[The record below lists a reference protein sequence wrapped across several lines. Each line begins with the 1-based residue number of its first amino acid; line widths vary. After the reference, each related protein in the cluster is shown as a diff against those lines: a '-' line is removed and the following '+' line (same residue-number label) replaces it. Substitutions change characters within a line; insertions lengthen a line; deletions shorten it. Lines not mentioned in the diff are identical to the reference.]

1 VHKTMVKAALAGVL
15 FVVAIVVVCVNTRA
29 RGPKTLKTV
38 ERILM
43 CSRPQ
48 CAAISTKQVR
58 VNEQPPFECPKCGHK
73 SACLLVVCERC
84 GAYVPMIKPVLE
96 DNQCPYCGG
105 HAFTPPRFNPLEPP
119 PEGAQPGGGGRP

>member
-73 SACLLVVCERC
+73 SAYLL
-84 GAYVPMIKPVLE
+84 
-96 DNQCPYCGG
+96 
-105 HAFTPPRFNPLEPP
+105 AFTPPRFNPLEPP